1 MRILARNKQRFFYSL
16 FEGESKTVRDY
27 NGNPLPEYSEAISC
41 RASISAA
48 KGNAETEQFGTSLD
62 YDRVIITDDMSCPI
76 DEQSVLFLDKAPEF
90 DEQGKPLGD
99 YFVKR
104 VARSLNNIS
113 YAISKV
119 DIS

>member
-1 MRILARNKQRFFYSL
+1 MRILERNKQQFFYSL
-16 FEGESKTVRDY
+16 FEGESSVRDY
-27 NGNPLPEYSEAISC
+27 NGNPLPKYSEATSF

-48 KGNAETEQFGTSLD
+48 KGNAETEQFGTNLD
-62 YDRVIITDDMSCPI
+62 YDRVLITDDMRCPI
-76 DEQSVLFLDKAPEF
+76 DEQSILFIDVLPQY
-90 DEQGKPLGD
+90 DEQGKPIGD

-104 VARSLNNIS
+104 VARSLNSIS

>member
-1 MRILARNKQRFFYSL
+1 MRILERNKQRFFYSL
-16 FEGESKTVRDY
+16 FEGDLPVRDY
-27 NGNPLPEYSEAISC
+27 NGNPLPKYSEAISF

-48 KGNAETEQFGTSLD
+48 KGNVETEQFGTNLD
-62 YDRVIITDDMSCPI
+62 YDRVMITDDMRCPI
-76 DEQSVLFLDKAPEF
+76 DEQTILFLDKDPEF

-104 VARSLNNIS
+104 VARSLNTIS